1 MTQNEYHLKH
11 HMMVENNR
19 KKFLSAVEEFKLIT
33 KELRSYRHKI
43 DVEQWKYENREMLKE
58 VLESQNHSC

>member
-1 MTQNEYHLKH
+1 
-11 HMMVENNR
+11 MMVEKNR

>member
-1 MTQNEYHLKH
+1 
-11 HMMVENNR
+11 MMVENNR